1 MPRFWIFLFSTISG
15 KDVDSRLRAGKQ
27 NKLEWV
33 WCIVLPETKHEFKN
47 PGSSS
52 RIIKEWNQGKETPV
66 SKILMSRSG
75 VVGGMQVSMSYR

>member
-15 KDVDSRLRAGKQ
+15 RGVDSRL
-27 NKLEWV
+27 
-33 WCIVLPETKHEFKN
+33 WCIVLPETKHFFSFFFKHVFKN

-52 RIIKEWNQGKETPV
+52 RIIKEWNQGKEIPV

-75 VVGGMQVSMSYR
+75 GVGGMQVSMSYS